1 MLGKSYESLLNVA
14 FSFRKQKLW
23 KKLSESELFAVQL
36 GSGEVG
42 YCCITG
48 AFGEHLALTLYIG
61 QTGIDSLRSLNR
73 SFDLENLFER
83 HEAAT
88 AQVCLQCSYEN
99 LFMLDYAELQL
110 IDQYTKKHGIKLRG
124 KNSCP
129 SFLTYTAGHIPWM
142 MSEEDYPTIYEA
154 LLAAMEV
161 SRLLETTPK
170 RMLGFRDVSF
180 DQQKIP
186 FIQPRDGGFSL
197 GSIMLPP
204 PRMPDD
210 LTPLY
215 RNDILLAKLRK
226 QKKTDQVWAY
236 DIVMQT
242 EPVTDEKNV
251 GCGAHRRPK
260 RPPFYPYVQFVLDP
274 IHDFIIS
281 TDSVCSLTQEGT
293 DFLETLAQNML
304 EFGVPAT
311 VQVQNRRAENFL
323 RDLASTVGFQI
334 NRVSTLPQVNEILLD
349 MLCPNEF
356 DPDKGDTANDE
367 VFQKMMELDDDTLLS
382 APVSMRIQFLKLA
395 KAGLLPDALADR
407 IILLFDQKT

>member
-1 MLGKSYESLLNVA
+1 MLSKSYESLLDAA

-61 QTGIDSLRSLNR
+61 QTGIDSLRSLHR
-73 SFDLENLFER
+73 SFDLENPFER

-99 LFMLDYAELQL
+99 LSMLDYAELQL
-110 IDQYTKKHGIKLRG
+110 IDQYTKQHGIKLRG

-129 SFLTYTAGHIPWM
+129 SFLSYTAGHIPWV
-142 MSEEDYPTIYEA
+142 MSEEDYPPIYEA

-161 SRLLETTPK
+161 SRLLEATPK
-170 RMLGFRDVSF
+170 RTLGFREVSL
-180 DQQKIP
+180 DQQEIP

-197 GSIMLPP
+197 GSIVLPP

-242 EPVTDEKNV
+242 EPLTDEKDV
-251 GCGAHRRPK
+251 GRGAYRRPK
-260 RPPFYPYVQFVLDP
+260 RPLFYPYIQFVFNP

-281 TDSVCSLTQEGT
+281 TDSACNLAQESA
-293 DFLETLAQNML
+293 DLLETLAQSML
-304 EFGVPAT
+304 EFGIPAT
-311 VQVQNRRAENFL
+311 VQVQNRRAEIFL
-323 RDLASTVGFQI
+323 RDLASKVGFQI

-356 DPDKGDTANDE
+356 DLDEDDSTNDE
-367 VFQKMMELDDDTLLS
+367 VFQQMMELDDETLLS
-382 APVSMRIQFLKLA
+382 APVSVKIQLRKLA
-395 KAGLLPDALADR
+395 EHNLLPDALAKR
-407 IILLFDQKT
+407 ILSLFE